1 MIRKDNLLHF
11 KRSSHIFHNSQT
23 VDQIKF
29 SWNECVKK
37 RLIELFAYMKA
48 YSENLSVT
56 VNQSGER
63 IDIKD

>member
-1 MIRKDNLLHF
+1 LASF
-11 KRSSHIFHNSQT
+11 KRSSHIFHSSQT
-23 VDQIKF
+23 VDQIKS

-37 RLIELFAYMKA
+37 RLIKLFAYMKA
-48 YSENLSVT
+48 YIENLSVT